1 MSTVAISDSHATH
14 SRGVARIIP
23 ARRAIEGDGMEI
35 RRAIPARGIE
45 AVGPFIFLDHFGP
58 IEFGPGEAKGAPNHP
73 HRGFETLTYLLE
85 GRGEHRD
92 SLGNVSVIGPGEA
105 QWMRAGSGILHDE
118 GADEIMRRDG
128 GRINGL
134 QFWINL
140 PKGRKMSPP
149 AYRHLILAEIPLI
162 NRGGVTIKMLAGTL
176 EGVRGPVET
185 YAEPWLAHVS
195 LAARA
200 RTTLDLSAVID
211 AAVYVAAGSV
221 RIGGE
226 NTNTQEGELALLGS
240 GSNVDLIAAEKA
252 DVFVLGGAPLDA
264 PIKRYGP
271 FVMNTETELK
281 EALRDFQE
289 GRFGTIPARISTT
302 SHQH

>member
-1 MSTVAISDSHATH
+1 MSTIAISGSRATH
-14 SRGVARIIP
+14 PREVVRIIP
-23 ARRAIEGDGMEI
+23 ARRAIEGEGMEI

-58 IEFGPGEAKGAPNHP
+58 IDFGPGEAKGAPNHP

-92 SLGNVSVIGPGEA
+92 SLGNVSVIGSGEA

-118 GADEIMRRDG
+118 GADEIIRRDG

-149 AYRHLILAEIPLI
+149 AYRHLSMAEIPLI
-162 NRGGVTIKMLAGTL
+162 ERDGVTIKMLAGTL
-176 EGVRGPVET
+176 EGVRGPVVT
-185 YAEPWLAHVS
+185 YAEPWLAHLS
-195 LAARA
+195 LAARSK
-200 RTTLDLSAVID
+200 TSLDLSEVTD
-211 AAVYVAAGSV
+211 AAVYVATGSV

-226 NTNTQEGELALLGS
+226 NTQEGELALLRS
-240 GSNVDLIAAEKA
+240 GSNVDLVTEEMT
-252 DVFVLGGAPLDA
+252 DVFVFGGAPLDA

-271 FVMNTETELK
+271 FVMNSETELK

-302 SHQH
+302 SHQQ